1 MAREFFIS
9 SYLFVVKLFF
19 TIFSKNKLQN
29 KTVLVASFGDNIN
42 YVRKACLEKTDDTL
56 IVLTTSAA
64 RLKFTPSDRE
74 TNLMFEFYHPI
85 QFIKSI
91 YHIATA
97 KTIFVD
103 NYFGFLAATTFKP
116 EVRVI
121 QLWHAAGAIK
131 QFGLLDPTIQKRSK
145 RAHNRF
151 KSVYRHFSDVVVG
164 SEKMVKIFKA
174 TFDLSERQILRTG
187 IPRTDFFFDE
197 LKSQQAKCHIYQL
210 YPVIK
215 DKKVILYAPT
225 FRDQEIANFNLKL
238 DLELLQA
245 GLGKDYIVLLRLHPV
260 VRSKST
266 HTTNDFVIDVS
277 DYPNL
282 NELLIV
288 SDYLISDYSSI
299 PFEYALLNRPMIFF
313 SYDLERYTKER
324 GFFEDY
330 HEQMPGPVVQST
342 EEIIDVIKSN
352 TFELNKIAD
361 FSNVWNAY
369 SDGHSTAKL
378 ITNVYHSTTRK

>member
-1 MAREFFIS
+1 MTREFFIS
-9 SYLFVVKLFF
+9 SYLFVVKLLF
-19 TIFSKNKLQN
+19 TIFSRHKLQN
-29 KTVLVASFGDNIN
+29 KTVLIASFGDNIN
-42 YVRKACLEKTDDTL
+42 YVRKACLEQTDDSL
-56 IVLTTSAA
+56 VILTTSAA

-74 TNLMFEFYHPI
+74 TDLMFEFYHPV

-103 NYFGFLAATTFKP
+103 NYFGFLAVTTFKP

-131 QFGLLDPTIQKRSK
+131 QFGLLDPTIKKRSK

-151 KSVYRHFSDVVVG
+151 KSVYRRFTDVVVG
-164 SEKMVKIFKA
+164 SEKMVKIFKL

-197 LKSQQAKCHIYQL
+197 TKKKLAKNKIYQL
-210 YPVIK
+210 YPSLK
-215 DKKVILYAPT
+215 EKKVILYAPT

-260 VRSKST
+260 VRSKSN

-313 SYDLERYTKER
+313 SYDLECYTKER

-330 HEQMPGPVVQST
+330 REQMPGPVVQST
-342 EEIIDVIKSN
+342 EEIVDVIKSN
-352 TFELNKIAD
+352 TFDLQRIKV
-361 FSNVWNAY
+361 FSDVWNTF
-369 SDGHSTAKL
+369 SDGHSTDKL
-378 ITNVYHSTTRK
+378 INNVYHSNQR

>member
-1 MAREFFIS
+1 MIREITIS
-9 SYLFVVKLFF
+9 SYLFVVKLLFF
-19 TIFSKNKLQN
+19 IFSKYRTQN
-29 KTVLVASFGDNIN
+29 KTVLIASFGDNIN
-42 YVRKACLEKTDDTL
+42 YVRKACLEQTDDTL

-74 TNLMFEFYHPI
+74 TDLIFEVYHPI

-97 KTIFVD
+97 KTIFAD
-103 NYFGFLAATTFKP
+103 NYFGFLAATPFKP

-131 QFGLLDPTIQKRSK
+131 QFGLLDPTIKKRSK

-151 KSVYRHFSDVVVG
+151 KAVYRRFTNVVVG
-164 SEKMVKIFKA
+164 SEKMVKIFKS

-197 LKSQQAKCHIYQL
+197 TKTQQAKSHIYQL
-210 YPVIK
+210 YPVLK
-215 DKKVILYAPT
+215 EKKVILYAPT

-238 DLELLQA
+238 DLALLEER
-245 GLGKDYIVLLRLHPV
+245 LGKDYIVLLRLHPV

-266 HTTNDFVIDVS
+266 HATNDFVIDVS

-299 PFEYALLNRPMIFF
+299 PFEYALLNRPMIFY
-313 SYDLERYTKER
+313 SYDLECYTKER

-342 EEIIDVIKSN
+342 KEIVDVIQSN
-352 TFELNKIAD
+352 KFDLNKIAD
-361 FSNVWNAY
+361 FSKVWNTF
-369 SDGHSTAKL
+369 SDGHSTDKL
-378 ITNVYHSTTRK
+378 INNIYHSNQR